1 MRIILIRQ
9 GSRKHYKTLEG
20 TNMPLSDEG
29 RKEARELGEMLA
41 RLNLKPQAYLTSH
54 YKYAKEIADILATQL
69 AN

>member
-1 MRIILIRQ
+1 
-9 GSRKHYKTLEG
+9 
-20 TNMPLSDEG
+20 MPLSDEG